1 MMLKLLMSTFIAVAL
16 VAIFSVMAR
25 AQSHPMYDSSTSE
38 GESRP
43 IYYNLYE
50 GSSSPIYDNT
60 IPAPVGSGTAIG
72 RSINNLNS
80 VISDLNQTPPD
91 GLGRRNRALDH
102 ANVALQELRA
112 LQQSSPGQ

>member
-1 MMLKLLMSTFIAVAL
+1 MLKLLASTSITLAL
-16 VAIFSVMAR
+16 VAILSVMAQ
-25 AQSHPMYDSSTSE
+25 AQ
-38 GESRP
+38 SRP
-43 IYYNLYE
+43 IYDNSTVEGASRPIYDNSYN
-50 GSSSPIYDNT
+50 GGSSPIYDNT
-60 IPAPVGSGTAIG
+60 IPGGVGSNTSIG

-80 VISDLNQTPPD
+80 VISDLSQTPPD